1 MVGQYQE
8 YVSEENV
15 IFNHPAYTLLVGRL
29 VPNSTSV
36 VHENLV
42 SANFELSC
50 LIFLDEVAEH
60 EDNVAETL
68 QVSADFTQTLAKSTA
83 FPLILQVSISS
94 MLIKN
99 VFTVVFMSFNKST

>member
-1 MVGQYQE
+1 M
-8 YVSEENV
+8 
-15 IFNHPAYTLLVGRL
+15 
-29 VPNSTSV
+29 PNSTSV

-50 LIFLDEVAEH
+50 LIFLDEVEEH

-83 FPLILQVSISS
+83 FH
-94 MLIKN
+94 
-99 VFTVVFMSFNKST
+99 

>member
-1 MVGQYQE
+1 M
-8 YVSEENV
+8 
-15 IFNHPAYTLLVGRL
+15 
-29 VPNSTSV
+29 PNSTSV

-50 LIFLDEVAEH
+50 LIFLDEVEEH

-83 FPLILQVSISS
+83 FPLILQVSIRVLL
-94 MLIKN
+94 MQ
-99 VFTVVFMSFNKST
+99 TTT

>member
-1 MVGQYQE
+1 M
-8 YVSEENV
+8 
-15 IFNHPAYTLLVGRL
+15 
-29 VPNSTSV
+29 PNSTSV

-50 LIFLDEVAEH
+50 LIFLDEVEEH

-94 MLIKN
+94 MLIQN
-99 VFTVVFMSFNKST
+99 VFTVVFMSSNDSTINNRCLSYLFYSYVTFFCKKIKLFTD

>member
-15 IFNHPAYTLLVGRL
+15 IFNHPAYTLLVGRINFSKRL
-29 VPNSTSV
+29 SA
-36 VHENLV
+36 HENLV

-50 LIFLDEVAEH
+50 LIFLDEVEEH

-94 MLIKN
+94 MLIQN

>member
-1 MVGQYQE
+1 M
-8 YVSEENV
+8 
-15 IFNHPAYTLLVGRL
+15 
-29 VPNSTSV
+29 PNSTSV

-83 FPLILQVSISS
+83 FH
-94 MLIKN
+94 
-99 VFTVVFMSFNKST
+99 

>member
-1 MVGQYQE
+1 M
-8 YVSEENV
+8 
-15 IFNHPAYTLLVGRL
+15 
-29 VPNSTSV
+29 PNSTSV

-42 SANFELSC
+42 SANFELFC
-50 LIFLDEVAEH
+50 LIFLDEVEEH

-94 MLIKN
+94 MLIQN

>member
-1 MVGQYQE
+1 M
-8 YVSEENV
+8 
-15 IFNHPAYTLLVGRL
+15 
-29 VPNSTSV
+29 
-36 VHENLV
+36 
-42 SANFELSC
+42 
-50 LIFLDEVAEH
+50 AEH

-99 VFTVVFMSFNKST
+99 RSEERRVGKECRSRWSPYH